1 MTENGTPHESASDE
15 GTRHGGSPGGGRRRV
30 IWASAGVVALALI
43 GGGIYYAT
51 DDGREDGRSLASACD
66 GLLDTSELTDLLGA
80 DRLRGEGEDPAHCS
94 VSDPGEGAASLRVEI
109 TRGDAPARLLGT
121 LRRADPHLGGT
132 LMSPLGN
139 GRSAVLKTSRGT
151 AVASGYLACG
161 KGGSA
166 GDGEAG
172 NTSTGGAGK
181 GGAGSEAADRLT
193 VVMAAVRDGSGSP
206 LDQPSQRARLARV
219 LAGTLDRT
227 AEKWD
232 CGDAGPTGGDR
243 ITEVPE
249 DTTRTLKAEGSATGT
264 CEGIASAV
272 FEAAADGPA
281 PVEDCVLTDDAGNRL
296 FQLSAYYGPY
306 VKAARLET
314 VRGKRYLTRT
324 GGADG
329 VYWTTVDCPDGEAL
343 FAVETVRDEE
353 AGAFRAADPKL
364 QRAALKTFATN
375 SARRHGCPAP
385 VSPAAE

>member
-1 MTENGTPHESASDE
+1 M
-15 GTRHGGSPGGGRRRV
+15 
-30 IWASAGVVALALI
+30 IWASGGVVALALI
-43 GGGIYYAT
+43 GGGIHYAT
-51 DDGREDGRSLASACD
+51 DGGREDGRSLDSACD

-80 DRLRGEGEDPAHCS
+80 DRLRGQGEDPAHCS

-109 TRGDAPARLLGT
+109 TRGDAPARLLGAM
-121 LRRADPHLGGT
+121 RRADPHLGGT

-139 GRSAVLKTSRGT
+139 SRSAVLKTSKGT

-161 KGGSA
+161 KS
-166 GDGEAG
+166 
-172 NTSTGGAGK
+172 
-181 GGAGSEAADRLT
+181 GAGSEAADRLT

-206 LDQPSQRARLARV
+206 LDQPFQRARLARV
-219 LAGTLDRT
+219 LAGTLDST

-232 CGDAGPTGGDR
+232 CGGTGSAADGK

-249 DTTRTLKAEGSATGT
+249 DTTRTLKAAGSATGT

-272 FEAAADGPA
+272 FEAVADGAA

-314 VRGKRYLTRT
+314 VRGKRYLTGT
-324 GGADG
+324 GGTGGTGGTDG
-329 VYWTTVDCPDGEAL
+329 VYWTTADCPDGEAL
-343 FAVETVRDEE
+343 YAVETVRDEE

-385 VSPAAE
+385 VSPAAD